1 MKKPDFVI
9 LNRPLATLP
18 GEEQRK
24 ILQAILSQAE
34 NSNGGRLGI
43 LCAPADPAHAILF
56 DRVLM
61 LRHGR
66 IVADDAPDKLLEAL
80 PDFAKLVKA

>member
-1 MKKPDFVI
+1 MLPD
-9 LNRPLATLP
+9 
-18 GEEQRK
+18 EEQRR
-24 ILQAILSQAE
+24 ILQAVLSEAE
-34 NSNGGRLGI
+34 SSGGSKPGI

-56 DRVLM
+56 DRVLL

-66 IVADDAPDKLLEAL
+66 IVADDAPKKLLETL